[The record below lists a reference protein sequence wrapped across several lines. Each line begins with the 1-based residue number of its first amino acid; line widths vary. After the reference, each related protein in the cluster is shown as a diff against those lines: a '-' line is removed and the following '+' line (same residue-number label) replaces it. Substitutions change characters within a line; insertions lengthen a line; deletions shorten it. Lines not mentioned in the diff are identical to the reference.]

1 MIRGL
6 GTLSKA
12 MLLGFLR
19 DKTALFFSILFPLV
33 FLVLFGGLFEQRGA
47 ARVKVAEVGAVTVLD
62 DIPAEARGELAT
74 VLEIERSDDLAGA
87 LARVRAGEVSAAVEQ
102 RGEVVLVHYSAVD
115 QVRTGTV
122 RSVMQSLVEQ
132 SNLAA
137 TGQPARVRL
146 DAAQVEDESLRAV
159 QFIAPGLLGWAVATG
174 ATFGA
179 AMTLVAWRKKLI
191 LRRLRL
197 SPVRPPAI
205 VAARVGVSVGIGLL
219 QTALLLGVASLPVFG
234 LQLSGYWWMAVPTI
248 VIGTLAFL
256 SIGLVAGAVART
268 EEAAI
273 IATNIVVLPMA
284 FLSGSFFPLDN
295 APQWVRTAAEVL
307 PLKHLNTAMQDVLVR
322 GRTPLDILPELGL
335 LLGFAAVMS
344 LVAVRFFRWE
354 AA

>member
-1 MIRGL
+1 MNRGL

-12 MLLGFLR
+12 MFLGFLR

-33 FLVLFGGLFEQRGA
+33 FLVLFGGLFEQKGA
-47 ARVKVAEVGAVTVLD
+47 ARVKVVEVGAVSVLD
-62 DIPAEARGELAT
+62 EIPAQSRGELAK
-74 VLEIERSDDLAGA
+74 VLEVERSDDLAAA
-87 LARVRAGEVSAAVEQ
+87 LARVRSGDVSAAVEQ
-102 RGEVVLVHYSAVD
+102 RGEVVLVHYSAAD

-122 RSVMQSLVEQ
+122 RGVLQSLVEQ

-137 TGQPARVRL
+137 TGAPPRVRL
-146 DAAQVEDESLRAV
+146 DAAQVEDQSMRAV
-159 QFIAPGLLGWAVATG
+159 QLFAPGLLGWAVATA

-197 SPVRPPAI
+197 APVRPQAI
-205 VAARVGVSVGIGLL
+205 IGARVGVSVGVGLL
-219 QTALLLGVASLPVFG
+219 QTALILGVASLPVFG
-234 LQLSGYWWMAVPTI
+234 LELSGYWWMAIPTI

-273 IATNIVVLPMA
+273 IVTNIVVLPMA
-284 FLSGSFFPLDN
+284 FLSGSFFPLEN
-295 APQWVRTAAEVL
+295 APQWVRTVAEVL
-307 PLKHLNTAMQDVLVR
+307 PLKHLNHAMQDLLIR
-322 GRTPLDILPELGL
+322 GAGPWDILPDLGVL
-335 LLGFAAVMS
+335 VGFGGVMA

-354 AA
+354 AS